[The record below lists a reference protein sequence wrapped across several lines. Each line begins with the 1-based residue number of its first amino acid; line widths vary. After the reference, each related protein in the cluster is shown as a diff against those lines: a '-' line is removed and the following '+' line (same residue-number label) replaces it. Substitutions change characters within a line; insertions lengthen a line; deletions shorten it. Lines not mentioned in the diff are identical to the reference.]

1 MGNYFNRKAHGG
13 PTNLPW
19 ASHRWQTYQPTFLY
33 ESIWC
38 LLLFFLL
45 LLVDR
50 NRKFTGQ
57 IIILYGMI
65 YSCERFFVEALRTD
79 SLMIGPFKQA
89 QVISLVIFFICLV
102 LYVILDRRS
111 KGSPFKDQ
119 SDTAGDAPAENAD
132 NKDNTVRKQGDN

>member
-1 MGNYFNRKAHGG
+1 M
-13 PTNLPW
+13 
-19 ASHRWQTYQPTFLY
+19 
-33 ESIWC
+33 
-38 LLLFFLL
+38 
-45 LLVDR
+45 
-50 NRKFTGQ
+50 
-57 IIILYGMI
+57 
-65 YSCERFFVEALRTD
+65 EALRTD

-119 SDTAGDAPAENAD
+119 SDTAGDTPAENAD